1 MKKREVI
8 RIEDMV
14 KIHANRLILNKINMT
29 VYEGEYY
36 AVYAAPKA
44 GKSVLLNCILSLF
57 SVDKGKVYLL
67 GKEMEK
73 EPEYIK
79 RNVGV
84 VLEKPAVFRELTVK
98 ENISYFAD
106 MYLQKKSC
114 ASEVERAISWMQL
127 KGCRNLYP
135 DKLKKGELRRLD
147 IACGAVHQ
155 PRLLVADAPADDLD
169 EDSRKIIFEGLNELH
184 AEGTTILTASSDEKY
199 VGEQAEKI
207 ALFDHGRIIEEGTVQ
222 SLKAMISLKEILV
235 VRGISLNREQE
246 RELQSLLGI
255 GVVEHR
261 NTELVIRNKKGKNQI
276 KGLMDFFRE
285 RDIVYEQI
293 SIRNPTLADVFF
305 EITGHRVV

>member
-1 MKKREVI
+1 MKRREVI

-106 MYLQKKSC
+106 MYLKKKSC
-114 ASEVERAISWMQL
+114 VSEVERAISWMQL
-127 KGCRNLYP
+127 NGCRNLYP
-135 DKLKKGELRRLD
+135 DRLKKGELRRLD
-147 IACGAVHQ
+147 IACGAVHH
-155 PRLLVADAPADDLD
+155 PKLLVVDDPADGLD

-199 VGEQAEKI
+199 IGEQAEKI

-255 GVVEHR
+255 GVVERR

-285 RDIVYEQI
+285 KDIVYEQI

>member
-1 MKKREVI
+1 MKKREII
-8 RIEDMV
+8 RVEDLV
-14 KIHANRLILNKINMT
+14 KIHANRIILNKINM
-29 VYEGEYY
+29 VVHEGEYY
-36 AVYAAPKA
+36 AVYAAKQS

-57 SVDKGKVYLL
+57 PVDKGRVFLL

-106 MYLQKKSC
+106 MYLKKKSC
-114 ASEVERAISWMQL
+114 TPEVERAISWMKL
-127 KGCRNLYP
+127 WDCRNFYP
-135 DKLKKGELRRLD
+135 DKLAKGELRRLD
-147 IACGAVHQ
+147 IACGAVHR
-155 PRLLVADAPADDLD
+155 PELLVVDAPIDGLD
-169 EDSRKIIFEGLNELH
+169 EESREIIVKGLNELH
-184 AEGTTILTASSDEKY
+184 EEGTTLLVASSDEKY
-199 VGEQAEKI
+199 IGEQAEKI

-222 SLKAMISLKEILV
+222 GLKAMISLKEILV

-246 RELQSLLGI
+246 RELQTLLGL

-276 KGLMDFFRE
+276 KGLMDFFHE
-285 RDIVYEQI
+285 KEIAYEQI

-305 EITGHRVV
+305 EITGHRMV

>member
-8 RIEDMV
+8 RVEDMV
-14 KIHANRLILNKINMT
+14 KVHANRIILNKINM
-29 VYEGEYY
+29 VVHEGEYY
-36 AVYAAPKA
+36 AVYAAKQA

-57 SVDKGKVYLL
+57 PMDKGRVFLL

-106 MYLQKKSC
+106 MYLKKKNC
-114 ASEVERAISWMQL
+114 ASEVERAVSWMRL
-127 KGCRNLYP
+127 RECRNLYP
-135 DKLKKGELRRLD
+135 DKLDKGKLRRLD
-147 IACGAVHQ
+147 IACGAVHR
-155 PRLLVADAPADDLD
+155 PELMVMDAPADGLD
-169 EDSRKIIFEGLNELH
+169 EESRKIIFEGLNELH
-184 AEGTTILTASSDEKY
+184 AEGTTLLVASSDEKY
-199 VGEQAEKI
+199 IGGQAEKI

-235 VRGISLNREQE
+235 VRGVSINREQE
-246 RELQSLLGI
+246 RELQTLLGL

-276 KGLMDFFRE
+276 KGLMDFFRKK
-285 RDIVYEQI
+285 DIVYEQI

-305 EITGHRVV
+305 EITGHRMV